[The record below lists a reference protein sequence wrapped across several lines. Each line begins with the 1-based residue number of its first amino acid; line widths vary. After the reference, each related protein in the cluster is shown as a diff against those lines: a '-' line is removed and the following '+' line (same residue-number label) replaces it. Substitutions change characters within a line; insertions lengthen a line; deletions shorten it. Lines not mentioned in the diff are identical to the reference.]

1 MKRRE
6 DLKVDIYIL
15 LGKIPTSWKSQ
26 LQKNVTLSTAEAEF
40 VSLTECTKQALWFK
54 NLFKEIFN
62 QVIKFK
68 IMVDNKAC
76 IAIAQD
82 TNSK

>member
-6 DLKVDIYIL
+6 D
-15 LGKIPTSWKSQ
+15 PTSGYIYFFYLEKA
-26 LQKNVTLSTAEAEF
+26 LFHRNINYRKNVTLSTAEAEF

-62 QVIKFK
+62 QEIK
-68 IMVDNKAC
+68 I
-76 IAIAQD
+76 
-82 TNSK
+82 